1 MRKKVFAQL
10 LCLFASLQLGH
21 AIPPPSGLI
30 SVAGDKSV
38 VLHWDRVT
46 DPTLAGYHVYRST
59 SGATGPFSLAG
70 GLLTGSGY
78 YDISGSV
85 VNGRT
90 NFYYATAV
98 ATNSVESAP
107 SSTNAAFPH
116 IFVNN
121 DEFLD

>member
-21 AIPPPSGLI
+21 AIPPPTGLI

-59 SGATGPFSLAG
+59 SGANGPFSLAG
-70 GLLTGSGY
+70 AGFLTGLGY
-78 YDISGSV
+78 CDISGSV
-85 VNGRT
+85 VNART

-98 ATNSVESAP
+98 ATNLVESAL
-107 SSTNAAFPH
+107 SSTNAVFPH
-116 IFVNN
+116 IFVS
-121 DEFLD
+121 